1 MTTPPRMA
9 MALLPCSRS
18 WEGEPSD
25 SAGEAL
31 EESSSPGLCLSVF
44 TWKQSEGEVM
54 ISDVQNSPG

>member
-1 MTTPPRMA
+1 